1 MEKTLHLRE
10 YHVLLDLLREARIAA
25 GVNQIDLA
33 DRVGMTQSMVSKCER
48 GERRLDVIELRR
60 WCGAIDVPFLPLL
73 EEFEMRLMAKP
84 ARRNSRN
91 RRT

>member
-1 MEKTLHLRE
+1 MKFSTNGSAHSGGPVPETHRKE
-10 YHVLLDLLREARIAA
+10 GSEQV
-25 GVNQIDLA
+25 
-33 DRVGMTQSMVSKCER
+33 
-48 GERRLDVIELRR
+48 ERRLDVIELRR
-60 WCGAIDVPFLPLL
+60 WCGAIEVPFLPLL